1 MDRRPSSIAACGQW
15 RPPLLAAPPDLRPVG
30 SSGDGSLCRSHYCSL
45 AFFGLL
51 FSVIQNVHA
60 NRAIYIWGQVV
71 FLPAMIFHAPFLF
84 SPSPPSDTQSEEHN
98 KDPTRTFRVQTRFSS
113 GEVRGSLCT
122 LGRHEAGSKA
132 SHRAATQGVRGIEL
146 RPCLVVFK
154 IPKLYK
160 ISHHIESLNACMKY

>member
-1 MDRRPSSIAACGQW
+1 MGVCADRTTVRW
-15 RPPLLAAPPDLRPVG
+15 HFLA
-30 SSGDGSLCRSHYCSL
+30 S
-45 AFFGLL
+45 FFH

-113 GEVRGSLCT
+113 GEVRGSLW
-122 LGRHEAGSKA
+122 
-132 SHRAATQGVRGIEL
+132 
-146 RPCLVVFK
+146 
-154 IPKLYK
+154 
-160 ISHHIESLNACMKY
+160 

>member
-1 MDRRPSSIAACGQW
+1 LELHCVLRFLCSRALVLVTHHHPKPLCVPAPLLVTAMDRRPSSIAACGQW

-113 GEVRGSLCT
+113 GEVRGSLW
-122 LGRHEAGSKA
+122 
-132 SHRAATQGVRGIEL
+132 
-146 RPCLVVFK
+146 
-154 IPKLYK
+154 
-160 ISHHIESLNACMKY
+160 